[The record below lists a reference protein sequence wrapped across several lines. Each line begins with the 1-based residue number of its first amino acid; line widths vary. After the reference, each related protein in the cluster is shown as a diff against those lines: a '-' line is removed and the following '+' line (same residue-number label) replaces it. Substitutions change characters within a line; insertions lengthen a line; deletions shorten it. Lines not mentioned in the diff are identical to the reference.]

1 MNYPT
6 CHWPDGP
13 KCFAFKGSECA
24 ILRDTHFKGCKQCP
38 FFKTYSE
45 VLKQDPGYFGKE
57 KKVMNTFRSGI
68 THAGR

>member
-1 MNYPT
+1 MKYPT

-13 KCFAFKGSECA
+13 KCFAFKGSNCA

-45 VLKQDPGYFGKE
+45 VLKQDPGYFGKA
-57 KKVMNTFRSGI
+57 V
-68 THAGR
+68 